1 MDPILALADIHLGR
15 KQSGDK
21 KIGPGLAWALDALDQ
36 GAKAGARHL
45 IMAGDII
52 DRKRFTEATYGEVN
66 QFFEHALSLFDTV
79 LFTSGNHDT
88 HHNLDLPAG
97 VTVASP
103 SPATYLMGSCAV
115 HTAGVEVDKDPRELV
130 GSFPL
135 LIDGTVNL
143 GILHTSLTGEHSN
156 NPCLPC
162 TREELLD
169 HGCDAWLLGHVHQ
182 PVSVNESPF
191 IGWIGMGRAL
201 IVRSAESGV
210 PDSNAPESKV
220 SVEELTSIRW
230 QHD

>member
-52 DRKRFTEATYGEVN
+52 DRKRFTEVTYDEVN
-66 QFFEHALSLFDTV
+66 QFFERGLSLFDTV
-79 LFTSGNHDT
+79 LFTPGNHDT
-88 HHNLDLPAG
+88 HHNLDLPTG

-169 HGCDAWLLGHVHQ
+169 YGCDAWLLGHVHQ

-201 IVRSAESGV
+201 IVRTAE
-210 PDSNAPESKV
+210 PQAESKV
-220 SVEELTSIRW
+220 TVEELTTVRW
-230 QHD
+230 KHA